1 MKWKHTF
8 VLLLLAALTGT
19 LGAQTR
25 RVQNKPYIDLRRF
38 HYGFTIGVHDQSL
51 KLQNNGY
58 IDPATGQQWMAE
70 NDNHGLG
77 FNVGVLG
84 EWRLNPYLAL
94 RAIPSLY
101 FGSKHIQFVE
111 MGSGDIETQN
121 MKSTYI
127 GIPVDLKIT
136 APRFNNY
143 RPYVVAGIAPM
154 YDLTRKRQEN
164 LLTQPFNLFV
174 EVGLGCDLYLPFFKL
189 IPELKF
195 CFGLGNILE
204 KNRNDLTDR
213 NKLIFTQGVDR
224 GTANM
229 VVLSLYF
236 E

>member
-1 MKWKHTF
+1 MNWKRLTI
-8 VLLLLAALTGT
+8 LLLLTCTVAA

-38 HYGFTIGVHDQSL
+38 HYGFTVGIHDQSL
-51 KLQNNGY
+51 KLLNNGY
-58 IDPATGQQWMAE
+58 IDPATGRQWMAE

-84 EWRLNPYLAL
+84 EWKLTDYLAV

-101 FGSKHIQFVE
+101 FGTKHITFLDRT
-111 MGSGDIETQN
+111 SGTTETQN

-127 GIPVDLKIT
+127 GVPVHLKVS

-143 RPYVVAGIAPM
+143 RPYVVAGVAPM
-154 YDLTRKRQEN
+154 YDLMKKKQER
-164 LLTQPFNLFV
+164 LLTKPLNLFV

-195 CFGLGNILE
+195 CFGLSNILQ

-213 NKLIFTQGVDR
+213 NLLIFTESVDKA
-224 GTANM
+224 TANM
-229 VVLSLYF
+229 VVLSFYF